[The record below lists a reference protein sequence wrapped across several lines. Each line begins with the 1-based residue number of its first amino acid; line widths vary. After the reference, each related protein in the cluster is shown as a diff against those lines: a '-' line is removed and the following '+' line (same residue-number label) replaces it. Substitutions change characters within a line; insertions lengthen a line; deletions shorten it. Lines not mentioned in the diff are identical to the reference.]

1 MFCVSC
7 LGIWWLHD
15 IWIPEKLKF
24 EKSQDWKVWLKW
36 NEKYVSLLYKCSFTE
51 FKIRLAEM
59 YRTQPFKLVLIGI
72 WKTFGTA
79 NLWTHVTN
87 FLHFL
92 YYDCWKVL
100 SGYLVIHIFYAKNYI
115 YIYIY
120 IYIMSIMQTQPHLV
134 CVTNIC
140 LPETLKYWVGVQQD
154 QSYLMERRCLISLGW
169 PPF

>member
-1 MFCVSC
+1 MIVSR
-7 LGIWWLHD
+7 
-15 IWIPEKLKF
+15 LKSII
-24 EKSQDWKVWLKW
+24 KVKWKI
-36 NEKYVSLLYKCSFTE
+36 YFFTLQVL
-51 FKIRLAEM
+51 F
-59 YRTQPFKLVLIGI
+59 YRIKNQTSKNVADTTFKLVLIGI

-79 NLWTHVTN
+79 NLWAHVTN

-100 SGYLVIHIFYAKNYI
+100 SGYLVIHIFYAKN

>member
-1 MFCVSC
+1 MIVSR
-7 LGIWWLHD
+7 
-15 IWIPEKLKF
+15 LKSII
-24 EKSQDWKVWLKW
+24 KVKWKI
-36 NEKYVSLLYKCSFTE
+36 YFFTLQVL
-51 FKIRLAEM
+51 F
-59 YRTQPFKLVLIGI
+59 YRIKNQTSKNVADTTFKLVLIGI

-79 NLWTHVTN
+79 NLWGHVTN

-100 SGYLVIHIFYAKNYI
+100 SGYSYFSCKKSYIFI
-115 YIYIY
+115 YL
-120 IYIMSIMQTQPHLV
+120 YIMFIMQTQPHLV

>member
-1 MFCVSC
+1 MIVSR
-7 LGIWWLHD
+7 
-15 IWIPEKLKF
+15 LKSII
-24 EKSQDWKVWLKW
+24 KVKWKI
-36 NEKYVSLLYKCSFTE
+36 YFFTLQVL
-51 FKIRLAEM
+51 F
-59 YRTQPFKLVLIGI
+59 YRIKNQTSKNVADTTFKLVLIGI

-79 NLWTHVTN
+79 NLWAHVTN

-100 SGYLVIHIFYAKNYI
+100 SGSFVIHIFI
-115 YIYIY
+115 YIFIFIFLYSYFLYIY